1 VPFGLFVVSF
11 SGLIYALF
19 NHFTEA
25 KADTFRRTNMNQ
37 NDNNQTDKGQP
48 KIGQQAELSDL
59 EPKADVQGGGDKL
72 PSPSLPISSPKP
84 PRK

>member
-1 VPFGLFVVSF
+1 
-11 SGLIYALF
+11 
-19 NHFTEA
+19 
-25 KADTFRRTNMNQ
+25 MNQ

-48 KIGQQAELSDL
+48 AIGQQTELQDL
-59 EPKADVQGGGDKL
+59 EPNKDVQGGGDKL

>member
-1 VPFGLFVVSF
+1 
-11 SGLIYALF
+11 
-19 NHFTEA
+19 
-25 KADTFRRTNMNQ
+25 MNQ

-59 EPKADVQGGGDKL
+59 EPNKDVQGGGDKL